1 MPHRPPAAPLPVA
14 LLALLLLLSPACTSV
29 PGGRLTPYD
38 DALRQVNLRRGNLG
52 WDGLYVGMTRDQV
65 ERTIGQRLGGV
76 QPRSEDD
83 PVCADRY
90 DAGVAYL
97 DNRLDLSFDGSTQSA
112 RLLSITL
119 FLPPGFSARDVA
131 GRLKQAIRRLEWVPS
146 RHAPNLP
153 EEQVAKPLYRAPGG
167 GLVFVNPERGVSL
180 GEVCV
185 D

>member
-1 MPHRPPAAPLPVA
+1 MPHRPPATPLPVA
-14 LLALLLLLSPACTSV
+14 LLALLLLLAPACTSV

-38 DALRQVNLRRGNLG
+38 DALRQINLRRGNLG

-76 QPRSEDD
+76 QPRAGGSC
-83 PVCADRY
+83 PQRY
-90 DAGVAYL
+90 DAGIGYL
-97 DNRLDLSFDGSTQSA
+97 DNRLDLSFDGSTRSA

-119 FLPPGFSARDVA
+119 FLPAGFSARDVA
-131 GRLKQAIRRLEWVPS
+131 GRLQQVIRRLEWVPS

-153 EEQVAKPLYRAPGG
+153 EEQVAEPLYRTPGG
-167 GLVFVNPERGVSL
+167 GLVFIDPERGVSL